1 MRPRPGATI
10 FSPGAACVTVNLI
23 LCYTANAGCRCSCQW
38 LYSVDGTRQLRSLQQ
53 PGGNL
58 ASRTRRGKP
67 QYGHRSHL
75 RTWPRDRRYGRRERP
90 DRAERAPRRWILG
103 IQVDSSLGE
112 MVLEVLLDVASASG
126 PEMSGRIDTRLLR
139 VGGPNWILV
148 TVILALLALGQEDG
162 HWYAASAPR
171 PNQPGPAGPSQTGA
185 GDEGDK

>member
-1 MRPRPGATI
+1 
-10 FSPGAACVTVNLI
+10 
-23 LCYTANAGCRCSCQW
+23 
-38 LYSVDGTRQLRSLQQ
+38 
-53 PGGNL
+53 
-58 ASRTRRGKP
+58 
-67 QYGHRSHL
+67 
-75 RTWPRDRRYGRRERP
+75 
-90 DRAERAPRRWILG
+90 
-103 IQVDSSLGE
+103 

-126 PEMSGRIDTRLLR
+126 PEISGRIDTKLLR